1 MTLADAIM
9 FKAWKLFELPEL
21 TWPFLDHVALRL
33 RQYGDLCRGTDRE
46 AQEAFVGALQDDVE
60 RRRQFLTAVCAGTLD
75 RIEVSSYRRSG
86 FLVKADLPWLLDIS
100 PGGLHPVA
108 GLNPETICNFLGALS
123 TLTMAPNS
131 RCCTPPRTVGPHCG
145 CDMLSGSTAFLSRFR
160 RSRPREGP
168 ARPAAGAGKRP
179 SAATCV
185 RSAGRDELKLRTSK
199 GR

>member
-1 MTLADAIM
+1 MGKSLNPQAGPDGNYQDMTLADAIM
-9 FKAWKLFELPEL
+9 FKAWKLFELPL

-100 PGGLHPVA
+100 RVD
-108 GLNPETICNFLGALS
+108 
-123 TLTMAPNS
+123 
-131 RCCTPPRTVGPHCG
+131 CTRW
-145 CDMLSGSTAFLSRFR
+145 LL
-160 RSRPREGP
+160 
-168 ARPAAGAGKRP
+168 P
-179 SAATCV
+179 SI
-185 RSAGRDELKLRTSK
+185 RNNM
-199 GR
+199 